1 VDEEAPQGT
10 PAPRPGVTPERRPIP
25 LVERKFDWV
34 FLGFFLFNL
43 LFITYFVDVEQ
54 VLIPDTSNFT
64 YPLWPPKAAVDLFHW
79 YGRTYDPLLV
89 ARPPFWRATIW
100 LDVLLFGPYYIAA
113 IYAFWKGKDWIR
125 LPTIIYATML
135 FTNVVIILFEERL
148 GIHKAGNFAM
158 VFGSNLAWLVFPVLL
173 VIRMWPSE
181 HPFTRHVVR

>member
-1 VDEEAPQGT
+1 MDEEAPQGT

-89 ARPPFWRATIW
+89 ARPPFWRATI
-100 LDVLLFGPYYIAA
+100 AA

-181 HPFTRHVVR
+181 DPFTRHVVR